1 MPRPGRHYGA
11 SRTTGPASRSPVSQR
26 ATVWI
31 SPVRSGSMLT
41 VSLRLED
48 GREDVLAEEWQR
60 PPAQPA
66 EAVNFTVSAVT
77 LVHLSVSPP
86 TETL

>member
-11 SRTTGPASRSPVSQR
+11 SHTTGPASRSPVSQR

-31 SPVRSGSMLT
+31 SPFDPACRSGSMST
-41 VSLRLED
+41 VSLRL
-48 GREDVLAEEWQR
+48 EDVLAEEWQR

>member
-11 SRTTGPASRSPVSQR
+11 SRT
-26 ATVWI
+26 TVWI